1 MESTIDSLAKELL
14 EKLKRL
20 VKTYAYII
28 NFTFYSTRHDQRI
41 LVGVCGIPA
50 SGKSSLAHAIVQRVN
65 DLNQSPI
72 AVACGLDG
80 WHLSRSTLASMPNP
94 QEAFARRGAH
104 WTFDGNGYV
113 DFVQKLKSAP
123 INVVNGS
130 TAALVAPT
138 FSHSIKDPVADGLTI
153 EIHHRII
160 VLEGLYVLLSI
171 PPWHTAS
178 ELLDERWFVDVDI
191 TEARKRI
198 VERHVR
204 TGVTTSRELALERA
218 EMNDFPSA

>member
-1 MESTIDSLAKELL
+1 MESTINGLAKELL
-14 EKLKRL
+14 ERLKMF
-20 VKTYAYII
+20 VKNYVYII
-28 NFTFYSTRHDQRI
+28 TYTFHSTGHDQRI
-41 LVGVCGIPA
+41 LVGICGIPA

-65 DLNQSPI
+65 DLNQSPVAI
-72 AVACGLDG
+72 ACGLDG

-94 QEAFARRGAH
+94 QEAFTRRGAH

-113 DFVQKLKSAP
+113 DFVQKLKSTP
-123 INVVNGS
+123 TNSVNGS
-130 TAALVAPT
+130 TTALTAPT

-153 EIHHRII
+153 EPHHRIV
-160 VLEGLYVLLSI
+160 VLEGLYVFLSI
-171 PPWHTAS
+171 PPWGTAS

-191 TEARKRI
+191 PEARKRI

-204 TGVTTSRELALERA
+204 TGVTTSEERALERA